1 MFKALFNRHVGPN
14 PHSLL
19 LPEPVI
25 DVGDYRAVPTTGLT
39 SGHQGCT
46 GCGMVTGTNQ
56 VLRALKLMGKRVV
69 ASIGTGC
76 NEVIT
81 TQNTSCWGDVS
92 VDHNNFPNTAA
103 TLSGNIAAL
112 KALEQAKLV
121 SSDAFVNLGIAGDGG
136 TYDIGLQALL
146 AWIARGEDGIYVC
159 LNNQAY
165 MNTGI
170 QGSGATPYGTHT
182 TTTPFG
188 KVVRGNQRTPQHL
201 TDLALAAGA
210 RYVAT
215 ASPLLHR
222 DLMIKVQ
229 KAAAIQGPCVVEI
242 YSVCPEGWKSETDV
256 FHEITELALDTR
268 SWILFEAERDRKT
281 ETVLFT
287 LNYVP
292 KRHLPI
298 KEYLKMQERF
308 AGMRE
313 FPEMVERT
321 QEIIDERWSFWD
333 PVLKANSEEWKETP
347 HAT

>member
-1 MFKALFNRHVGPN
+1 
-14 PHSLL
+14 
-19 LPEPVI
+19 
-25 DVGDYRAVPTTGLT
+25 
-39 SGHQGCT
+39 
-46 GCGMVTGTNQ
+46 MVTGTNQ